1 MTAANAANAATA
13 GGPAAGPLRVVLA
26 GAHGFGRTYLP
37 VLRELAAEG
46 RAELAGICDLNPVPA
61 ELLAGLG
68 TPRQAAGLAGLVRDT
83 AADIAVIATPLH
95 THAEL
100 ARAAMAAGAHLQL
113 EKPPVASLAQFEEVL
128 AAAGQ
133 HRRVCQVGFQSLG
146 SQAPRA
152 VRELVADGAIGRPRG
167 IGVAGAWSRDT
178 AYYGRA
184 RWAGMR
190 RLDGTDVVD
199 GALTNPFAHAV
210 ATALALDGGEI
221 TGLEL
226 ELFHAFDIEADDT
239 SCMRVRTRG
248 GLLDGAPLVVAVTL
262 AAPEQQPPV
271 ITVHGERGRIILH
284 YTLDRVTVERPG
296 EPPHTTTHPR
306 TVLLR
311 NLVGHL
317 AAARTGAAAPPL
329 LVPLA
334 ATRPFMQVLEAV
346 RTAPDPAPLRAEDLP
361 GDNGARRRVVPGVTG
376 LVRAAAETLSLFSE
390 LPQFSGLSGRPA

>member
-1 MTAANAANAATA
+1 MTAEHS
-13 GGPAAGPLRVVLA
+13 AAGPLRIVLA

-37 VLRELAAEG
+37 VLRELTAEG
-46 RAELAGICDLNPVPA
+46 RAVLAGVCDLNPVPP
-61 ELLAGLG
+61 ELLDGLG
-68 TPRQAAGLAGLVRDT
+68 TPVQAAELAGLVEDT

-100 ARAAMAAGAHLQL
+100 AEAAMAAGAHLQL
-113 EKPPVASLAQFEEVL
+113 EKPPVASMAQYERLL

-133 HRRVCQVGFQSLG
+133 HGRVCQVGFQSLG
-146 SQAPRA
+146 SRAPQA
-152 VRELVADGAIGRPRG
+152 VRELIADGAVGRVRG

-221 TGLEL
+221 TGLET
-226 ELFHAFDIEADDT
+226 ELYRAFDIEADDT
-239 SCMRVRTRG
+239 SALRVRTRG
-248 GLLDGAPLVVAVTL
+248 GLLDGAPIVVAVTL

-271 ITVHGERGRIILH
+271 ITVHGEHGRIVLH
-284 YTLDRVTVERPG
+284 YTLDRVTVEREG
-296 EPPHTTTHPR
+296 EPPRVTGHPR

-311 NLVGHL
+311 NLADHL
-317 AAARTGAAAPPL
+317 AADGTAGPPPL
-329 LVPLA
+329 LVPLS

-346 RTAPDPAPLRAEDLP
+346 RTAPDPAPIRAEDLP
-361 GDNGARRRVVPGVTG
+361 GDNGARRRVVPGVTE
-376 LVRAAAETLSLFSE
+376 LVHAAAAELKLYSE
-390 LPQFSGLSGRPA
+390 LPQFSGISGRPA